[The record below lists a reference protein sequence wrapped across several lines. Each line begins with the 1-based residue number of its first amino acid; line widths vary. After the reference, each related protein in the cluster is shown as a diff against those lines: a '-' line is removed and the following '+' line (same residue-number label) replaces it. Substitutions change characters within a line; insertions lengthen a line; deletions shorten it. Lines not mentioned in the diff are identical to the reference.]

1 MKENYYIYL
10 LLAFI
15 LGYFANSIIKQ
26 ICGQNIEGVDGPS
39 PAPAPAP
46 GPSFCIPGATPAQ
59 MCPGNI
65 ACPDCGSPPCECPTA
80 PEGSSVSAPE
90 GSSVSAPEPAKCIP
104 GATPAQMCP
113 GNIACPDCG
122 SPPCECP
129 TAPTCSDYDCPY
141 GKRNKQSASSTI
153 LLGDTVQDT
162 QNCCEDIP
170 PYGGGDASSP
180 GYACGEPGGQCIS
193 CGGYG
198 GWIGW
203 GVKCGTITDAQR
215 KRKTNEAALGPW
227 APASGLC
234 GDQQCGA
241 WCGAEGNRSWEGK
254 KCISDYE

>member
-1 MKENYYIYL
+1 
-10 LLAFI
+10 
-15 LGYFANSIIKQ
+15 
-26 ICGQNIEGVDGPS
+26 
-39 PAPAPAP
+39 
-46 GPSFCIPGATPAQ
+46 
-59 MCPGNI
+59 
-65 ACPDCGSPPCECPTA
+65 
-80 PEGSSVSAPE
+80 
-90 GSSVSAPEPAKCIP
+90 
-104 GATPAQMCP
+104 MCP

-170 PYGGGDASSP
+170 PYGGVDASSP

-193 CGGYG
+193 CGGYE